1 MYVVRDLNRE
11 DKMPEGDTLYRTAR
25 TLARAFEGRVVTAFR
40 STFSKLL
47 RFNDDTPLVGQTI
60 THIESR
66 GKYLL
71 IHFSSGSTLVTHML
85 MNGSWHIYRPGERWH
100 KPSAQMRIVIE
111 TSDYIAVGFQIPV
124 AEMHTADSL
133 RRHPRIPALEHDVLR
148 PEFDLDTAV
157 AKLLALPNEE
167 IAEALLD
174 QRITA
179 GVGNEFKSETCFV
192 ARVHPFERISALS
205 RARLE
210 EIVATAQRLLHANIL
225 DTPSANNAAWRR
237 TTHAMSPDKSVWV
250 YERTGQPCRICST
263 PILRRLQGPNARATY
278 WCPLCQPLLDNT
290 SIDS

>member
-11 DKMPEGDTLYRTAR
+11 ETMPEGDTLYRTAR
-25 TLARAFEGRVVTAFR
+25 TLTRAFEGRVVTAFR
-40 STFSKLL
+40 STFPKLL

-60 THIESR
+60 TRIESR

-71 IHFSSGSTLVTHML
+71 IHFSGGGTLVTHML

-192 ARVHPFERISALS
+192 ARVHPIERISALS

-210 EIVATAQRLLHANIL
+210 EIVAAAQRLLHANIL
-225 DTPSANNAAWRR
+225 EAPAAPPRAWRS
-237 TTHAMSPDKSVWV
+237 TTHSIGPTANTWV